1 MEKLADF
8 LVAAAPGYLD
18 MVYFVSGGSEG
29 VEAALKMARQYF
41 LEIGQPQRHRIIA
54 RRQRYH
60 GNTLGALAVGG
71 HAWRPEPFQPMSIAA
86 AHVAPFSE
94 DRKTVLKGQRVSA
107 LVESG

>member
-41 LEIGQPQRHRIIA
+41 LRSA
-54 RRQRYH
+54 RRSGTRSLAGGQAFPATTPARWTWGAMRGGPDSFSRFMLAPNREDVGLGKQR
-60 GNTLGALAVGG
+60 TV
-71 HAWRPEPFQPMSIAA
+71 
-86 AHVAPFSE
+86 
-94 DRKTVLKGQRVSA
+94 VLKP
-107 LVESG
+107 